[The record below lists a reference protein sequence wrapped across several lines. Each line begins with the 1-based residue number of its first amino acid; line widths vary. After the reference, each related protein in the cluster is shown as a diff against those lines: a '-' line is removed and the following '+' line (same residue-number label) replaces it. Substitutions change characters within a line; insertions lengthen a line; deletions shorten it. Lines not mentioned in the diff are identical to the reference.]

1 VVPLPKRGALV
12 RAEQVDRPGSG
23 DATHLLVLADALRP
37 LPARVSEGDGG
48 PALEELVRLAVAHV
62 PGAGSASLTLRR
74 RGRLTTEAATD
85 ETARRA
91 DRLQAQPGAGPGTDA
106 AFDDPVYV
114 TGDVGS
120 DLRWPHWSRAVHLEL
135 GVASVLWQRLALLG
149 EAEAEA
155 ALTIYSARHNAF
167 DERAA
172 GMGRVLASH
181 ASLLVTATLA
191 RGRATNLA
199 RALESN
205 REIGVAMGILMQQE
219 RISRDAAFDV
229 LRAAS
234 QHSNRKLAEV
244 AREVADT
251 GILAVPHQRAGSV
264 KRARAV

>member
-1 VVPLPKRGALV
+1 M
-12 RAEQVDRPGSG
+12 RAEQVDSPWAE

-37 LPARVSEGDGG
+37 LPARASEGDGG
-48 PALEELVRLAVAHV
+48 PALEELVRIAVAHV
-62 PGAGSASLTLRR
+62 PGAGSAGLTLRR

-91 DRLQAQPGAGPGTDA
+91 DRLQVGPGAGPGTDA
-106 AFDDPVYV
+106 AFHDPVYV

-120 DLRWPHWSRAVHLEL
+120 DARWPQWGRAVRDEL

-149 EAEAEA
+149 EPEVEAS
-155 ALTIYSARHNAF
+155 LTIYSAQRDAF

-172 GMGRVLASH
+172 GLGRVLASH

-191 RGRATNLA
+191 RGRATNLV

-205 REIGVAMGILMQQE
+205 REIGMAMGILMQQHQ
-219 RISRDAAFDV
+219 ISREAAFDV

-244 AREVADT
+244 ASEVADT
-251 GILAVPHQRAGSV
+251 GSLVVPQRRSGP
-264 KRARAV
+264 ARAV

>member
-1 VVPLPKRGALV
+1 M
-12 RAEQVDRPGSG
+12 RAEQVHRPGTH

-48 PALEELVRLAVAHV
+48 PALDELVRLAVAHV

-85 ETARRA
+85 DTARRA
-91 DRLQAQPGAGPGTDA
+91 DRLQLEAGAGPGADA
-106 AFDDPVYV
+106 AFHDPLYV
-114 TGDVGS
+114 TGEVGS
-120 DLRWPHWSRAVHLEL
+120 EARWPRWGRAVHDQL

-155 ALTIYSARHNAF
+155 ALTIYSAQHDAF
-167 DERAA
+167 GERAA
-172 GMGRVLASH
+172 GLGRVLASH

-205 REIGVAMGILMQQE
+205 REIGVAMGILMQQHG
-219 RISRDAAFDV
+219 ISRDTAFDV
-229 LRAAS
+229 LRTAS

-251 GILAVPHQRAGSV
+251 GILAAPHHRAGSV
-264 KRARAV
+264 KGARAV